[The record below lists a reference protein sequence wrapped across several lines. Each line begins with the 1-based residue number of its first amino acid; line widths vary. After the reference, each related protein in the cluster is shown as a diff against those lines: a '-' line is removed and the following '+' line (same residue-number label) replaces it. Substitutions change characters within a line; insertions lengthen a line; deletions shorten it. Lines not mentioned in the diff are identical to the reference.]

1 MLLILLALEFYM
13 ISITLYIISC
23 YMVFLLNIIF
33 MRFIHIDACSN
44 NLFLLLYT
52 VQLYEYL
59 ILLMNT
65 WIVSSF

>member
-1 MLLILLALEFYM
+1 
-13 ISITLYIISC
+13 
-23 YMVFLLNIIF
+23 MVFLLNIIF